1 MSQNVSLEN
10 LTTNQTQQV
19 LKIMRGHEVKE
30 RRLGEV
36 ERGLEII
43 KYIASMGESL
53 KKLRN
58 P

>member
-1 MSQNVSLEN
+1 
-10 LTTNQTQQV
+10 
-19 LKIMRGHEVKE
+19 MRGHEVKE